1 MHTYPVMHLAQCVDR
16 RPLVLAEDLP
26 ENGTF
31 FTAEKNK
38 GLSISA

>member
-16 RPLVLAEDLP
+16 RPLDLP
-26 ENGTF
+26 EDMPESGTF

-38 GLSISA
+38 ALSISA